1 MTREACRRVAGI
13 MDGIPLPVLIVDAQA
28 RMIGANPAAEALF
41 GPNLLDRP
49 FVTVIRHPAVLQA
62 LDRVLSPDRHPA
74 PPPDPVLPT
83 PPEGGAVLR
92 AQIAADRTRV
102 VAPIIDDIDYKTFM
116 YKMVVLEQLGHF
128 DWHLTFE
135 WKPLSAAN
143 RARQGGEHKPF
154 DTPIHAGGL
163 YAIARSW
170 FDELGAKEKV
180 VIQRWLGEDCRL
192 MRRFPVEMEGR
203 DLDLEVWKR
212 D

>member
-62 LDRVLSPDRHPA
+62 LDRVLAPDRHPA

-92 AQIAADRTRV
+92 AQIAADRHV
-102 VAPIIDDIDYKTFM
+102 
-116 YKMVVLEQLGHF
+116 EQHEDRNHRRGQQGAAGH
-128 DWHLTFE
+128 
-135 WKPLSAAN
+135 
-143 RARQGGEHKPF
+143 
-154 DTPIHAGGL
+154 
-163 YAIARSW
+163 
-170 FDELGAKEKV
+170 ELGPGILQPAAAEPGDDRGDERKKD
-180 VIQRWLGEDCRL
+180 G
-192 MRRFPVEMEGR
+192 
-203 DLDLEVWKR
+203 
-212 D
+212 